1 VNWKTD
7 LQLRDL
13 DGTQRLEAVCR
24 LCGHMHI
31 IDVTALL
38 RRPELQ
44 FIYLD
49 ELENMTMC
57 HARRCH
63 GRVRIA
69 LAHTGETQGF
79 MGGLA

>member
-1 VNWKTD
+1 MNWKTD

-13 DGTQRLEAVCR
+13 DGSQRLEAVCMA
-24 LCGHMHI
+24 CGHMHV
-31 IDVTALL
+31 IDVAMLL

-49 ELENMTMC
+49 ELEKMTMC
-57 HARRCH
+57 HARHCH

-69 LAHTGETQGF
+69 LAHTGETEGF